1 MALKDIIGQENAI
14 KILQGCIAKNRIP
27 HALFFAGDEGIG
39 KRLTAIN
46 FAKTL
51 NCKNTEH
58 RTQNTDNNNLPLGF
72 EALRSEDS
80 LGSGLC
86 ALGSDVID
94 SCDQCPSCTKIDKG
108 NHPDVFVIGP
118 EGDGGQIKVSVIRE
132 LEEALSY
139 KPFEG
144 TYKIAVIDNAEKMNQ
159 EASNAFLSTLEAPP
173 SQSILVLISSRP
185 DMLLGTIRSR
195 CQRINF
201 TPLPIDAMTNLLQ
214 ENFKKLNHEQTL
226 LISTLSGGRAGYALN
241 EELITQRDMSF
252 NILKLMLN
260 RFEEELRDDSVS
272 MEELFDWAQLW
283 LRDMSVYKATGRA
296 DLLINR
302 DLESDIK
309 AIACDATLKDI
320 LKLARELYNI
330 KINLNFNLNEKLTLN
345 YTSLLMRK
353 RLGKPEQINA
363 RRQ

>member
-51 NCKNTEH
+51 NCRK
-58 RTQNTDNNNLPLGF
+58 
-72 EALRSEDS
+72 EARKS
-80 LGSGLC
+80 
-86 ALGSDVID
+86 GSDEVMELQLIAPLHSDSFTSSLPDFLTSLD
-94 SCDQCPSCTKIDKG
+94 SCDQCPSCTKINKG
-108 NHPDVFVIGP
+108 NHPDVFIIGP

-144 TYKIAVIDNAEKMNQ
+144 TYKIAVIDNADKMNQ

-173 SQSILVLISSRP
+173 SQSILILISSRP

-195 CQRINF
+195 CQRISF
-201 TPLPIDAMTNLLQ
+201 TPLPIDDMTDLLQ
-214 ENFKKLNHEQTL
+214 EKFKKLDHEQAL
-226 LISTLSGGRAGYALN
+226 LISTLSGGRAGYGLN
-241 EELITQRDMSF
+241 EDLMAQRDMSF

-260 RFEEELRDDSVS
+260 RFEEELRDDNVS

-309 AIACDATLKDI
+309 AIACDTTLKDI

-345 YTSLLMRK
+345 YTSLIMRK
-353 RLGKPEQINA
+353 RLGKVVRLPV
-363 RRQ
+363 